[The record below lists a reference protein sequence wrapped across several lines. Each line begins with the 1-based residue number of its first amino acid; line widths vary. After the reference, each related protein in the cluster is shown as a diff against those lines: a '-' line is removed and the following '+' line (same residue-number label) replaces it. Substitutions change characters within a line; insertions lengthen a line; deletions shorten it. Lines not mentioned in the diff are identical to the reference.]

1 MEEERHYF
9 DVKSIWAG
17 DSDGDGKL
25 IAENREME
33 YGRPACLNA
42 KPGRTNPE
50 ELLVE
55 SVVACYSITFAIL
68 AEKKRLPIS
77 HFEVSAQGEIV
88 RQPDRSLKYTA
99 IHIKPKIT
107 LESADP
113 AVQKSAID
121 AAYRTDK
128 YCLISNALKGNV
140 EITVE
145 PEIIE

>member
-1 MEEERHYF
+1 MEEERHFF
-9 DVKSIWAG
+9 DVNSVWVG

-25 IAENREME
+25 IADNREME
-33 YGRPACLNA
+33 YGRPASLGG

-55 SVVACYSITFAIL
+55 SVLACYSITFAIL
-68 AEKKRLPIS
+68 VEKKRLPVS

-107 LESADP
+107 LDSTDEAM
-113 AVQKSAID
+113 AKSALD
-121 AAYRTDK
+121 AAHRTDK

-140 EITVE
+140 EITVA
-145 PEIIE
+145 PEIVK